1 MKLKQYKLKNLD
13 SSSYKICWLDG
24 DLNVGAKLTL
34 KDEIEKFEVI
44 EKYDTEISK
53 ELLDMNRNPKW
64 YSIWYLI

>member
-1 MKLKQYKLKNLD
+1 MKFKQYKLKNLD

-34 KDEIEKFEVI
+34 KDEVEKFEVI

>member
-1 MKLKQYKLKNLD
+1 MKLKQYKLKNLN
-13 SSSYKICWLDG
+13 SNSYKICWLDG

-34 KDEIEKFEVI
+34 KDEVEKFEVI

>member
-13 SSSYKICWLDG
+13 SNSYKICWLDG

>member
-34 KDEIEKFEVI
+34 KDEVEKFEVI

>member
-1 MKLKQYKLKNLD
+1 MKLKQYKLKNLN
-13 SSSYKICWLDG
+13 SNAYKICWLDG
-24 DLNVGAKLTL
+24 DLKIGAKLTL

>member
-13 SSSYKICWLDG
+13 SNSYKICWLNG

-34 KDEIEKFEVI
+34 KDEVEKFEVI